1 MPPVWPGVLLLLL
14 ALASYV
20 AGRRGVKPV
29 VNLALLGAGMMGIVF
44 LAAWH
49 SIEPLYDIKPMAQ
62 AIKQVQDEGHPVA
75 NVATYHAQYQFLG
88 RLEAPLAELNGA
100 EVEAWLNTHP
110 EGYAVMYLKDT
121 QALATI
127 PARHKQAYRGGAA
140 VLVDTQTA
148 ARLLAARVE

>member
-1 MPPVWPGVLLLLL
+1 
-14 ALASYV
+14 
-20 AGRRGVKPV
+20 
-29 VNLALLGAGMMGIVF
+29 
-44 LAAWH
+44 
-49 SIEPLYDIKPMAQ
+49 EPLYDIKPMAR

-88 RLEAPLAELNGA
+88 RLEAPLAELRGA